1 VAFPTRTLT
10 KPLQE
15 WLLTD
20 TDDSTGARSEPFT
33 GWGRVEVHPGT
44 GIVHRGDDVLLV
56 VPLSDGP
63 LAQPTLE
70 LIRCC
75 SLGPD
80 PTGRRRLRQAAWL
93 ATRGDP
99 DQIPSFALLIRSSR
113 EGVVVM
119 AQGAVTITIH
129 GGKELSFSGS
139 DSLAWVER
147 MVDLT
152 YETLIVASS
161 DPSPLTAD
169 MTVPL
174 DLLAGTVPGGGV
186 TLRREAALPGDRH
199 AASPLAEVQ
208 EPARVL
214 SRLPYGAAPMD
225 RPVPSSGA
233 TPAHR
238 PARSPEPGGDH
249 PAAGRSETVLRR
261 ATLFRSVPLAHRP
274 VADADARRQP
284 LPVGSAATSTQRPQR
299 AAVVIEGVV
308 CPCGHFNEP
317 EASSCEACGAAVDD
331 TGRREARPRPP
342 LGVLVTDEGSV
353 YTVAGDYV
361 IGREPQQAP
370 AVRSGKALPLVM
382 EDPEQSTSRVHA
394 YLRLSGWKVLVSDGG
409 SANGTFVSKG
419 GSSGPW
425 VAVPA
430 EPGTR
435 LLPGDRVRVGQRQ
448 MLFDRYPERLTP

>member
-1 VAFPTRTLT
+1 MT
-10 KPLQE
+10 Q
-15 WLLTD
+15 
-20 TDDSTGARSEPFT
+20 S
-33 GWGRVEVHPGT
+33 
-44 GIVHRGDDVLLV
+44 
-56 VPLSDGP
+56 
-63 LAQPTLE
+63 
-70 LIRCC
+70 
-75 SLGPD
+75 
-80 PTGRRRLRQAAWL
+80 
-93 ATRGDP
+93 DP
-99 DQIPSFALLIRSSR
+99 DQIPSFALLIRSSP
-113 EGVVVM
+113 EGLVVM
-119 AQGAVTITIH
+119 VQGPVTITMH
-129 GGKELSFSGS
+129 GGKERSFSGS

-161 DPSPLTAD
+161 DASPLTAD
-169 MTVPL
+169 LTVPL

-186 TLRREAALPGDRH
+186 TLRREAALPGNRN
-199 AASPLAEVQ
+199 AASPR
-208 EPARVL
+208 PRSR
-214 SRLPYGAAPMD
+214 SRLEFSHACPMPPPRAPAD
-225 RPVPSSGA
+225 AEFGA

-261 ATLFRSVPLAHRP
+261 ATRFRSVPLAHRP
-274 VADADARRQP
+274 VADADARRHP
-284 LPVGSAATSTQRPQR
+284 LPVGSAPTSAQRPQP

-308 CPCGHFNEP
+308 CSCGHFNEP
-317 EASSCEACGAAVDD
+317 EASSCEACGAAVDES
-331 TGRREARPRPP
+331 GRREARPRPP

-448 MLFDRYPERLTP
+448 LLFDRYPERLTP